1 MNSMDLARNCRSAA
15 ALLKSMA
22 NEHRLAI
29 LCRLATGERSVGE
42 LADTVG
48 LSQSALSQHLARLR
62 AEGLVQTRRA
72 SQQIFYSLASAEA
85 QRLMET
91 LHGIY
96 CAAGAPDTPAPVP
109 EEVSP

>member
-1 MNSMDLARNCRSAA
+1 MDLTRSCRSAA

-29 LCRLATGERSVGE
+29 LCRLAMGETSAGA
-42 LADTVG
+42 LTATVG

-62 AEGLVQTRRA
+62 AEGLVKTRRA
-72 SQQIFYSLASAEA
+72 SQQIFYSLASEEA
-85 QRLMET
+85 QRIMET
-91 LHGIY
+91 LYGIY
-96 CAAGAPDTPAPVP
+96 CASDAPHPSPAL